1 MCQGAGL
8 DFAHV
13 LGHAIAHELGHVTRF
28 SRKQRFVT
36 HLGRAEEARA
46 GWQTGGAY
54 ELPADACVAGRLIV
68 QQVQPGNGSKPFL
81 PALFTTLEWP
91 ADEIVQ
97 F

>member
-1 MCQGAGL
+1 
-8 DFAHV
+8 
-13 LGHAIAHELGHVTRF
+13 
-28 SRKQRFVT
+28 
-36 HLGRAEEARA
+36 
-46 GWQTGGAY
+46 
-54 ELPADACVAGRLIV
+54 VAGRLIV